1 MSIERIESGPSHTSA
16 QHGVRLSDR
25 QAQADFETY
34 ERFKD
39 ACAELPATAVIPWS
53 PTRTDWDAPYIT
65 GDMRPIRHYQL
76 HEVMSDALDY
86 PSGPGMDEAMSIIL
100 HAAKSKDEWIAK
112 PARELIQRMAT
123 TWARYNTPEVDDDL

>member
-16 QHGVRLSDR
+16 QHGLRLSDR

-65 GDMRPIRHYQL
+65 GDIRPQRHYQL
-76 HEVMSDALDY
+76 HELMVDALDY
-86 PSGPGMDEAMSIIL
+86 PPGPGMDEAMAIIL
-100 HAAKSKDEWIAK
+100 HAANSKDEWIAK
-112 PARELIQRMAT
+112 PSRELIHRMAT
-123 TWARYNTPEVDDDL
+123 TWARYNTPEVDE

>member
-1 MSIERIESGPSHTSA
+1 MSIERIDLGPWHMSA
-16 QHGVRLSDR
+16 AYRMTLAER

-65 GDMRPIRHYQL
+65 GDMRPIRQYQL

-86 PSGPGMDEAMSIIL
+86 PSGPGMDEAMAIIL
-100 HAAKSKDEWIAK
+100 HAAKSSDEWIAK
-112 PARELIQRMAT
+112 PARDLIHRMAT
-123 TWARYNTPEVDDDL
+123 TWARYQSPEVEE